1 MQISPKGIDL
11 VKVQEAYMKK
21 LPDGRCA
28 AYQDVLGHKNG
39 KPILDKP
46 TIGWGCTRGVV
57 MGMIWTREQAED
69 GLRRELALHE
79 SIVNRIVTAE
89 ITQGMFD
96 ALVSFDFNCGRLSG
110 STLLKKLNSGDHLGA
125 AAEFSRFTYASGVQ
139 LKTLVRR
146 RAAEKAMFLSDLPT
160 DDEDVEPEHC
170 PQQAD
175 SGKPIGVI
183 IKENKEA
190 IGTVAAVATAGA
202 GSHAV
207 KSSDAPQA
215 KQTTAEVLSKS
226 QGTRQVIAQ
235 GREEASAWGGLVKD
249 AHGLVGLPGLIVLG
263 AIVGGFLLV
272 KVIRK

>member
-46 TIGWGCTRGVV
+46 TIGWGCTRGVQ
-57 MGMIWTREQAED
+57 MGMIWTREQAEE
-69 GLRRELALHE
+69 GLRRELAIHE
-79 SIVNRIVTAE
+79 SLVSRVVTAE
-89 ITQGMFD
+89 LTQGMFD
-96 ALVSFDFNCGRLSG
+96 ALVSFDFNCGRLAG
-110 STLLKKLNSGDHLGA
+110 STLLKKLNAGDHLAA

-146 RAAEKAMFLSDLPT
+146 RAAEKALFLSDLQA
-160 DDEDVEPEHC
+160 DEEEAEPEHC

-215 KQTTAEVLSKS
+215 KPTERTAAAISKAQEVRTQVD
-226 QGTRQVIAQ
+226 QGKELFGWA
-235 GREEASAWGGLVKD
+235 RELVP
-249 AHGLVGLPGLIVLG
+249 GVPIGFVGIGLG
-263 AIVGGFLLV
+263 ALLLGV
-272 KVIRK
+272 VAYNKMRA